1 VKDYAQL
8 ISIFAQV
15 SVDDGIQPKTS
26 MSDLAKL
33 KPAMRTTFLSSR
45 STQP

>member
-1 VKDYAQL
+1 MVKDYALL

-33 KPAMRTTFLSSR
+33 KPVTGALLLEILAK
-45 STQP
+45 